1 MLWRIATLLVALALI
16 LLSLIPSTAAE
27 TNIFLR
33 GAELPRPVLNI
44 AHGGASSLAPQN
56 TIAAGR
62 KAFEVGADLWGI
74 DVRLTK
80 DGVFILMHDESL
92 KRTTDVEEVFPG
104 RSPWLVKDFT
114 LEEIE
119 ELDAGSWFVE
129 SDPFGQIAVGNV
141 SPEDQQ
147 SYIGEKVPT
156 LREALEFTRENNWRI
171 DVEVKS
177 MDYFPREEIARK
189 LLALIR
195 ETRMESRVMVS
206 SFDHDLL
213 RKIKELD
220 PAIPTA
226 TLVIFAP
233 RDPAGYLEDLGADA
247 YDPSPLA
254 FNPRI
259 AAELRALG
267 YGVYIWTYNE
277 ATQLRNF
284 AAMEG
289 VSGIFTDFPQR
300 LEPILDGLFGPD
312 ED

>member
-1 MLWRIATLLVALALI
+1 LVTLAFTLPFFT
-16 LLSLIPSTAAE
+16 PSTAAE
-27 TNIFLR
+27 ANIFLR

-56 TIAAGR
+56 TLAAGR
-62 KAFEVGADLWGI
+62 KAREIGADLWGI

-92 KRTTDVEEVFPG
+92 ERTTDVEEVFAG

-114 LEEIE
+114 LAEIE

-129 SDPFGQIAVGNV
+129 TDPFGQIAAGNV

-147 SYIGEKVPT
+147 SYIGERVPT
-156 LREALEFTRENNWRI
+156 LREALEFTRESDWRI
-171 DVEVKS
+171 DIEVKP
-177 MDYFPREEIARK
+177 MDYFSQEEIVQK
-189 LLALIR
+189 LLALIG
-195 ETRMESRVMVS
+195 ETEMEGRVMVS
-206 SFDHDLL
+206 SFAHDLL
-213 RKIKELD
+213 RKVKELD

-226 TLVIFAP
+226 ALAIFAP
-233 RDPAGYLEDLGADA
+233 RDPVRYLEDLGADA

-254 FNPRI
+254 FNPRV
-259 AAELRALG
+259 AAELRSLG
-267 YGVYIWTYNE
+267 FGVYIWTYNE
-277 ATQLRNF
+277 TNQLQNF

-300 LEPILDGLFGPD
+300 LEPILDELFGAD
-312 ED
+312 EDR